1 MSEANFDN
9 ATEKASKA
17 ARLGGGITLDNI
29 TDADINHGDGG
40 KTNPRLHEIY
50 ASLIRHLHA
59 FQKEVNLTTEELEIG
74 RQFLFRLAQPNQDF
88 PMGEIHLMTD
98 CLGIS
103 ELSILLEDK
112 DNLSTTEANV
122 EGPLYIEGM
131 PRRRSG
137 EKIGEDPNGDPLFI
151 HHKVQDQDGN
161 PLPGAVVDIWQ
172 PNGEGYYFVQRE
184 HLPEWNFYA
193 SFTTDENGEFDYQTV
208 VPGDYP
214 VPTSGPTGSMLQQL
228 GRHGYRAA
236 HIHYMIHAQGHPD
249 FTTMM
254 YMNHSPYVDSDTIFS
269 VKDFRV
275 DLERHDSPGEMQA
288 RRVDKPFYTLDY
300 TFVVP

>member
-1 MSEANFDN
+1 MA
-9 ATEKASKA
+9 
-17 ARLGGGITLDNI
+17 GITLQNI
-29 TDADINHGDGG
+29 TDAVINHGDKG

-59 FQKEVNLTTEELEIG
+59 FQREVNLTTEELEIG

-88 PMGEIHLMTD
+88 PMGEIHLMSD

-112 DNLSTTEANV
+112 KNDGTTEMNV
-122 EGPLYIEGM
+122 EGPLFIAGLPER
-131 PRRRSG
+131 PSG
-137 EKIGEDPNGDPLFI
+137 ARIGEDSDGDPLFVSL
-151 HHKVQDQDGN
+151 KVQDRNGK
-161 PLPGAVVDIWQ
+161 PLANAIVDIWQ
-172 PNGEGYYFVQRE
+172 PDGEGHYFVQRE
-184 HLPEWNFYA
+184 YLPEWNFYA
-193 SFTTDENGEFDYQTV
+193 RMRTDAQGALQFQTV

-214 VPTSGPTGSMLQQL
+214 VPTSGPTGTMLEQL

-236 HIHYMIHAQGHPD
+236 HIHFIIRAPGHED

-254 YMNHSPYVDSDTIFS
+254 YFNHSPYVDSDTIFS

-275 DLERHDSPGEMQA
+275 DVTRHNDAAEIKA
-288 RRVDKPFYTLDY
+288 RGTGKPFCTLDY
-300 TFVVP
+300 TFVIP